1 MKMHMVAAIN
11 ACLEQ
16 EMKRDKDIL
25 LLGEDVGVDGG
36 VFRVTEGLFKK
47 FPGRVIDTPLAEN
60 TIVGASIGMAAMGMR
75 PVAEIQFSGFIF
87 QAYHQ
92 IIQHMARMRNR
103 TRGTITLPMVVRAP
117 YGGLIRALEH
127 HGESME
133 TVFAH
138 LPGLVVI
145 TPSSPYEA
153 KGLLASALESNDPV
167 CFFEPKKL
175 YRSFKEEVPEERY
188 TIPIGKARI
197 AKEGSD
203 ISIITYGSNT
213 PMCLDAAAELE
224 KESINAE
231 VIDLRTLNPCDW
243 ATVTDSVKKT
253 GRAVVVQESVKT
265 LGFASEV
272 VARINEKAFYHLE
285 APIKR
290 VTGWDTI
297 IPLPATEKYFYPD
310 VNRVK
315 MAVKETM
322 KEG

>member
-1 MKMHMVAAIN
+1 MKMHMVSAIN
-11 ACLEQ
+11 TALDQ

-25 LLGEDVGVDGG
+25 ILGEDVGINGG
-36 VFRVTEGLFKK
+36 VFRVTDGLIKK
-47 FPGRVIDTPLAEN
+47 YPGRVIDTPLAEN

-87 QAYHQ
+87 ESYHQ

-103 TRGTITLPMVVRAP
+103 TRGTITLPMVIRAP

-153 KGLLASALESNDPV
+153 KGLLASALESNNPV
-167 CFFEPKKL
+167 IFFEPKKL

-197 AKEGSD
+197 AKVGSD

-213 PMCLDAAAELE
+213 PLCLETAVELE

-243 ATVTDSVKKT
+243 KTVTDSVKKT
-253 GRAVVVQESVKT
+253 GRAVIVQESVKT
-265 LGFASEV
+265 LGFGSEII
-272 VARINEKAFYHLE
+272 ARINEKAFYSLE
-285 APIKR
+285 APVKR

-315 MAVKETM
+315 KAVEETM
-322 KEG
+322 RDV